1 MYYTTLVLSDNRE
14 GGRKNR
20 KVLYFV
26 YNIDTKLKFSL
37 YI

>member
-1 MYYTTLVLSDNRE
+1 MYYTTYQITEKVVE
-14 GGRKNR
+14 KNR
-20 KVLYFV
+20 NVLYFV